1 MTPKNGDETDWDQIM
16 WDMSNIIEK
25 LNVNY
30 ITPTPRPAP
39 APAPGTL
46 DRMLRVAQSIGVIL

>member
-1 MTPKNGDETDWDQIM
+1 MTPKTQDETDWEEIM

-30 ITPTPRPAP
+30 ITPAPRLAP

-46 DRMLRVAQSIGVIL
+46 DRMLRVAQSIGVLI